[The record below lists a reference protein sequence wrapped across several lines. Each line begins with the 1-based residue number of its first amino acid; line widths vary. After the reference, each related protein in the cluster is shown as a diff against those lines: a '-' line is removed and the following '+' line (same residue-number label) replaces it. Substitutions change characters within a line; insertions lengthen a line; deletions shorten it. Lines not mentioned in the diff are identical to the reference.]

1 MSIER
6 SPGVPET
13 DPDPRDRI
21 AEAREPTEKTWFRN
35 LDEAVIEADR
45 CVQCGSCMA
54 ACPSDSIGIDEETGR
69 PTLVRMCTG
78 CSRCWDFCPRS
89 GLRYER
95 LNGLEGS
102 EAQSAYAVSA
112 AGNHEGQNGGAVT
125 ALLAG
130 LLEAGEIDG
139 AVVVGDGGD
148 ALTGEPILATTRT
161 ELLES
166 AGSSYT
172 QTMQLGRVDGLIAD
186 SDLEDPDIAL
196 VGTPC
201 VIEGAAALNRLQYD
215 DELASVALTI
225 SLVCTRSFAYERL
238 RSLLIG
244 HGVGIDSID
253 SLEIDGGDLIARD
266 DDGARLLTEDVEAFD
281 AAALRGCAE
290 CSDAVGEAADISAGN
305 VGSPDGKT
313 TLLART
319 QAGEAAIDAA
329 TADLDPEELD
339 EVAALEGFA
348 DWNRRQA
355 EASIPRDLD
364 ADAPLSITY
373 TEHHDAYGGT
383 DRAPESLNPARV
395 HQYEE
400 WC

>member
-1 MSIER
+1 MSKR
-6 SPGVPET
+6 ATPGVPSVGN
-13 DPDPRDRI
+13 DPRDSI
-21 AEAREPTEKTWFRN
+21 TESREPEEKTWFRD

-54 ACPSDSIGIDEETGR
+54 ACPSDSIGIEPETGR

-95 LNGLEGS
+95 LNELEGES
-102 EAQSAYAVSA
+102 PDAAYAASA
-112 AGNHEGQNGGAVT
+112 DDDHEGQDGGAVT

-130 LLEAGEIDG
+130 LLAAGEIDG
-139 AVVVGDGGD
+139 AVVVSDGDD
-148 ALTGEPILATTRT
+148 PLAGEATLATSPE
-161 ELLES
+161 ELFES
-166 AGSSYT
+166 AGSTYS
-172 QTMQLGRVDGLIAD
+172 QTMQLGQVDDLVAE
-186 SDLEDPDIAL
+186 SDLVDPDIAL

-201 VIEGAAALNRLQYD
+201 VIQGAAALDRLQYD
-215 DELASVALTI
+215 DELASVSLTV
-225 SLVCTRSFAYERL
+225 SLVCTRSFAADRL
-238 RSLLIG
+238 RSLLVG
-244 HGVGIDSID
+244 NGVDMDDVD
-253 SLEIDGGDLIARD
+253 SLEVVGGALTARD
-266 DDGARLLTEDVEAFD
+266 ADGHRLLTKDVEAFD

-290 CSDAVGEAADISAGN
+290 CADAVGKAADISAGN

-319 QAGEAAIDAA
+319 DDGTAAIEAAMEALDID
-329 TADLDPEELD
+329 ELD
-339 EVAALEGFA
+339 STDALDAFA

-355 EASIPRDLD
+355 EATIPRERDSEASLTV
-364 ADAPLSITY
+364 TY
-373 TEHHDAYGGT
+373 TEHREAYDGT
-383 DRAPESLNPARV
+383 GREPEPLNPARV